1 MLLNRGKYQDNLSKI
16 KYNLKTDI
24 NGDKDEIILIT
35 GENGVGKSRFI
46 EGIFLKELKKGNK
59 KILYFGQDIENQILS
74 FNLIT
79 LVKSFVE
86 SLRKQK
92 SFFKTVFLNDD
103 SHESI
108 ELDFDEETTLNP
120 DNLAKRDFIVT
131 ECSKYSNL
139 DVVIFDEADKYFNS
153 SIEFVDF
160 LKTIKSNNIFIVSHI
175 ISGNFKILNL
185 TKDSEE
191 VNIEFINN

>member
-1 MLLNRGKYQDNLSKI
+1 MLLNRDRYQDNLSKI
-16 KYNLKTDI
+16 KYNLRTDI
-24 NGDKDEIILIT
+24 KGDEDRIIIIT

-46 EGIFLKELKKGNK
+46 EGVFLKELKKSNK
-59 KILYFGQDIENQILS
+59 RLLYFGQDIENQILS
-74 FNLIT
+74 FNLIA

-86 SLRKQK
+86 GLKKQK

-108 ELDFDEETTLNP
+108 KLDFDEENTLNP
-120 DNLAKRDFIVT
+120 DNFAKKDFIVT
-131 ECSKYSNL
+131 ECGKYNDL

-160 LKTIKSNNIFIVSHI
+160 LKTIKSNNIFIISHI
-175 ISGNFKILNL
+175 ISGNFKTLILI
-185 TKDSEE
+185 KDSEG
-191 VNIEFINN
+191 VNIEFLNN